1 MIQVTDKQLK
11 PSLALFE
18 PAPSITLDA
27 VFKMKFASVKGY
39 NVCLKC
45 LRSEFL
51 FHGNID
57 IWVPK
62 IRKYMKNLLEK
73 C

>member
-39 NVCLKC
+39 NVCFK
-45 LRSEFL
+45 
-51 FHGNID
+51 
-57 IWVPK
+57 VPK
-62 IRKYMKNLLEK
+62 K
-73 C
+73 